1 MGAYYG
7 HMNHLYDNGALKF
20 GLLKKILKSASQG
33 ELIGTEKLDGMNLYV
48 SYSVKEGK
56 AKAVRNKS
64 TLKAGGLDAEELA
77 AKFSGRGG
85 VEEAFNTAFQN
96 FERAV
101 RGLDRQDQIDIFG
114 GDAEIFYNSEVI
126 DYRTINVV
134 NYGSTELVIHRV
146 GHVRVDPRTKSVIDV
161 DLSENLHKLESSIE
175 RMNKRIANDGY
186 SIQVGAIRQL
196 EKFLSDE
203 PLKIA
208 LNGISQIQKKYGLND
223 DNHIND
229 MIAANLVPHVKDL
242 PISNDMKREVILR
255 LLNLKGA
262 LGTPQITKGLP
273 KEVKTQVS
281 SLIKDKQLFKDA
293 VLPLEEVIHDF
304 AIEALRSFESAFI
317 LDPTKNAETIRQ
329 NIKDIRLQV
338 MNSGDEEQIKVL
350 TKQLEK
356 LRDVETAH
364 IGSSEGFVFV
374 GPDNVTYK
382 LTGNFAPINQIL
394 GMKYRQ
400 SERKELREE
409 EGKNIEYMDIKR
421 VLGVYPGKFKPPHNG
436 HLFSIKEALKK
447 CSHVLV
453 LVSPIDRELED
464 GTKITADQS
473 VTLLHEFMR
482 VEDINRNQVTV
493 VKSSMN
499 SPVQVV
505 FDILNGEDEALAK
518 IGFPSEGDMV
528 VPIRSDKLD
537 PKTGSKNPETGEKD
551 PSTQKPDWWLFRDF
565 HNEQS
570 VLPNIYAGDV
580 SEFAI
585 PTYKGLGATEFRE
598 ALEKGEDITKF
609 IPKGIDPELIYDVI
623 GIKKKEEVDPEQ
635 VTGLESS
642 LDDQLEES
650 FQTAVAK
657 PRTSKSHKR
666 LLDTGRKDLTRYGAP
681 FNQPRPIDKSNAF
694 MKNEDSSDDPEV
706 DVEEDLEE
714 ASVSAAI
721 AGHVSPTCKK
731 KKKQKKKPN
740 YFGEMKYNS
749 RIEIMKELKLRNT
762 INKFL
767 AVERK
772 KFIKNTINEVSDSF
786 RLRSVIRKII
796 NEADVEKNPHPSTA
810 INVLEVLLDK
820 IVDIFEDGYK
830 SLTTD
835 VAQRQSYRKHILSAI
850 ENELRPIELTSDLK
864 SDTEEVNEID
874 INITDEDD
882 DPLNANE
889 EDKFIDVRP
898 EEEEEED
905 PVEKFGIEGE
915 EPTGRDH
922 AYRDFEQVK
931 SEVVTA
937 YKGLHN
943 PDDRE
948 LFYDYLLTNVKL
960 YFDKYEEELVG
971 AEEEPESDSYSP
983 DSPVQGGESD
993 LGV

>member
-20 GLLKKILKSASQG
+20 GQLKEILKAASQG
-33 ELIGTEKLDGMNLYV
+33 ELTGTEKLDGMNLYV

-56 AKAVRNKS
+56 AKAVRNKT
-64 TLKAGGLDAEELA
+64 TLKAGGLDAEQLA

-85 VEEAFNTAFQN
+85 VEKAFNTAFQN

-134 NYGSTELVIHRV
+134 NYSTTELVIHRV
-146 GHVRVDPRTKSVIDV
+146 GHVRIDPRTRKVIDV
-161 DLSENLHKLESSIE
+161 DLSENLQKLISSME
-175 RMNKRIANDGY
+175 RMNKRVAKDNY
-186 SIQVGAIRQL
+186 RIQVGAIRQL

-203 PLKIA
+203 PLKNA
-208 LNGISQIQKKYGLND
+208 LSGIKQIQKTYGLDD

-229 MIAANLVPHVKDL
+229 MIAANLVPHVKEL
-242 PISNDMKREVILR
+242 PLSNEMKREVVLR

-262 LGTPQITKGLP
+262 LGAPQITKGLP
-273 KEVKTQVS
+273 KEIKTQVS
-281 SLIKDKQLFKDA
+281 SLIKNKQLFKDA

-304 AIEALRSFESAFI
+304 AIEALRAFESAFI
-317 LDPTKNAETIRQ
+317 LDPSKNSETIRQ
-329 NIKDIRLQV
+329 AIEDVRLQV

-356 LRDVETAH
+356 LKDVKTAH

-409 EGKNIEYMDIKR
+409 EGKSVEYMDIKR

-453 LVSPIDRELED
+453 LVSPIDRDLSD
-464 GTKITADQS
+464 GTKITADHS
-473 VTLLHEFMR
+473 ITLLNKFME
-482 VEDINRNQVTV
+482 VEGINRNQVTV

-565 HNEQS
+565 HNEES
-570 VLPNIYAGDV
+570 TLPNVYAGDV

-585 PTYKGLGATEFRE
+585 ATYKGLGATEFRE
-598 ALEKGEDITKF
+598 ALEKGEDIRKF
-609 IPKGIDPELIYDVI
+609 IPQGVDPELIYNVI
-623 GIKKKEEVDPEQ
+623 GVKKKQEPEQ
-635 VTGLESS
+635 VMDSESLS
-642 LDDQLEES
+642 DDQLEES

-666 LLDTGRKDLTRYGAP
+666 LLDTGRKDLTKYGAP
-681 FNQPRPIDKSNAF
+681 FNQARPVDKSNAF
-694 MKNEDSSDDPEV
+694 MKNENDCDT
-706 DVEEDLEE
+706 EEDIEE
-714 ASVSAAI
+714 ASVAAAV
-721 AGHVSPTCKK
+721 AGHVSPPSKN
-731 KKKQKKKPN
+731 KKKQKKKTN
-740 YFGEMKYNS
+740 YFGEVNYNS
-749 RIEIMKELKLRNT
+749 RIEIMEQLKLRST

-767 AVERK
+767 LAERR
-772 KFIKNTINEVSDSF
+772 KFIRTTIEEVSEKF
-786 RLRSVIRKII
+786 RLRSVIGKII
-796 NEADVEKNPHPSTA
+796 TEADVDKNPHPSTA
-810 INVLEVLLDK
+810 INALEVLLNK
-820 IVDIFEDGYK
+820 IVEVLEAGFK

-835 VAQRQSYRKHILSAI
+835 PEQRQSYRRHILNAI
-850 ENELRPIELTSDLK
+850 ENELKPVDLAADVK
-864 SDTEEVNEID
+864 DEEEISEVD
-874 INITDEDD
+874 INITDDDD
-882 DPLNANE
+882 DPLNASE

-898 EEEEEED
+898 KEEEEED
-905 PVEKFGIEGE
+905 PKEKFGLEGE
-915 EPTGRDH
+915 ELTGRDY
-922 AYRDFEQVK
+922 AYRDFEQTK
-931 SEVVTA
+931 SEIVKA
-937 YKGLHN
+937 YKSLHN
-943 PDDRE
+943 QDDRE
-948 LFYDYLLTNVKL
+948 LFYDYLLTNIKL
-960 YFDKYEEELVG
+960 YFDKFEEELAG
-971 AEEEPESDSYSP
+971 TPDEPESDSYNP
-983 DSPVQGGESD
+983 DEQED
-993 LGV
+993 LGSDELSQ

>member
-20 GLLKKILKSASQG
+20 GQLKEILKAASQG

-56 AKAVRNKS
+56 AKAVRNKT
-64 TLKAGGLDAEELA
+64 TLKAGGLDAEQLA

-85 VEEAFNTAFQN
+85 VEKAFNTAFQN

-134 NYGSTELVIHRV
+134 NYSTTELVIHRV
-146 GHVRVDPRTKSVIDV
+146 GHVRIDPRTRKVIDV
-161 DLSENLHKLESSIE
+161 DLSENLQKLVSSME
-175 RMNKRIANDGY
+175 RMNKRIAKDKY
-186 SIQVGAIRQL
+186 RIQVGAIRQL
-196 EKFLSDE
+196 EKFLSDD
-203 PLKIA
+203 PLKNA
-208 LNGISQIQKKYGLND
+208 LSGISQIQKTYGLND

-229 MIAANLVPHVKDL
+229 MIAANLVPHVKEL
-242 PISNDMKREVILR
+242 PLSNDMKREVILR

-273 KEVKTQVS
+273 KEIKNQVS
-281 SLIKDKQLFKDA
+281 SLVKNKQLFKDA

-304 AIEALRSFESAFI
+304 AIEALRAFESAFI
-317 LDPTKNAETIRQ
+317 LDPSKNSETIRQ
-329 NIKDIRLQV
+329 AIEDVRLQV

-356 LRDVETAH
+356 LKDVKTAH

-409 EGKNIEYMDIKR
+409 EGKSVEYMDIKR

-453 LVSPIDRELED
+453 LVSPIDRDLND
-464 GTKITADQS
+464 GTKITAEKS
-473 VTLLHEFMR
+473 ITLLNKFM
-482 VEDINRNQVTV
+482 EAEGINKNQVTV

-505 FDILNGEDEALAK
+505 FDILNGEDESLAK

-537 PKTGSKNPETGEKD
+537 PKSGSKNPETGEKD

-570 VLPNIYAGDV
+570 VLPNVYAGDV

-598 ALEKGEDITKF
+598 ALEQGEDIIKF
-609 IPKGIDPELIYDVI
+609 IPQGIDPELIYDVI
-623 GIKKKEEVDPEQ
+623 GIKKKQEPNQ
-635 VTGLESS
+635 VTDLESLS
-642 LDDQLEES
+642 DDQLEES
-650 FQTAVAK
+650 FQTSVAK
-657 PRTSKSHKR
+657 PRTSKGHKGM
-666 LLDTGRKDLTRYGAP
+666 LDGGRKDLTKHGAP
-681 FNQPRPIDKSNAF
+681 FNQPRPVDKSNAF
-694 MKNEDSSDDPEV
+694 LAKENDCEEEEV
-706 DVEEDLEE
+706 EE
-714 ASVSAAI
+714 ASVAGAVV
-721 AGHVSPTCKK
+721 GHVSRPGKK
-731 KKKQKKKPN
+731 KKKQKKKTN
-740 YFGEMKYNS
+740 YFGEVKYNS
-749 RIEIMKELKLRNT
+749 RIEIMKQLKLRNT
-762 INKFL
+762 INKLLL
-767 AVERK
+767 AERK
-772 KFIKNTINEVSDSF
+772 KFIRNTISEVSENF
-786 RLRSVIRKII
+786 RLRSVIGKII
-796 NEADVEKNPHPSTA
+796 TESDVDKNPHPSTA
-810 INVLEVLLDK
+810 INALEVLLNK
-820 IVDIFEDGYK
+820 IIEVLKDGYK

-835 VAQRQSYRKHILSAI
+835 PEQRQSYRRHILNAI
-850 ENELRPIELTSDLK
+850 ENELKPAELAAGVEDEK
-864 SDTEEVNEID
+864 KVNEVE
-874 INITDEDD
+874 INITDD

-889 EDKFIDVRP
+889 EDKFIDVLP
-898 EEEEEED
+898 KEEEEED
-905 PVEKFGIEGE
+905 PKETFGIEGE
-915 EPTGRDH
+915 ELTGRDY
-922 AYRDFEQVK
+922 AYRDFEQTK
-931 SEVVTA
+931 SEIVKA
-937 YKGLHN
+937 YKSLHN
-943 PDDRE
+943 QDDRE
-948 LFYDYLLTNVKL
+948 LFYDYLLTNIKL
-960 YFDKYEEELVG
+960 YFDKFEEELSG
-971 AEEEPESDSYSP
+971 TPEEEPESDSYNP
-983 DSPVQGGESD
+983 DAQED
-993 LGV
+993 LTPDELSQ